1 MMPELSLHFQN
12 RIPSVIRQAQIVFS
26 QRIDKDSIQVVN
38 LAIGN
43 VSLPM
48 HPAMQK
54 RMNELGNSRFS
65 DGIVKY
71 TPSAGTQE
79 VRAAFLNIIAAEG
92 IDTSNLFSMVTDGG
106 SAAMELMML
115 GVCGPSAPRPLMLL
129 DPAYTNYI
137 EFGKRLS
144 IPMVTSDREIHDD
157 GTFVLLDLNSIESC
171 IKKNLPSALLV
182 IPFDNPTG
190 QFLSQGTLLELA
202 RLCVK
207 HGLWLVSDEAY
218 RPLYYSQEEPSSIW
232 ALSEQDVPGV
242 SGIRISIE
250 SSSKVWNACGLRIGS
265 LITDNEEF
273 HTKAISE
280 YTANLCANALGQE
293 IFGALAHETH
303 EDIQKWYEIQQN
315 YYRSI
320 MIPLRENLIKEI
332 PGLIVT
338 EPEAAIYFI
347 IDFKNICDPSFDAS
361 AFVHYCASEGKVVL
375 DGNTYTLLLA
385 PMNGFYSEPEKGKT
399 QMRVAMVEPPNL
411 MEKTPLLLAELYS
424 TYQNR

>member
-65 DGIVKY
+65 EGIVKY

-79 VRAAFLNIIAAEG
+79 ARAAFLNIIAAEG

-115 GVCGPSAPRPLMLL
+115 GVCGPSALRPLMLL

-137 EFGKRLS
+137 EFSKRLS
-144 IPMVTSDREIHDD
+144 IPVVTSDREIHDD
-157 GTFVLLDLNSIESC
+157 GTFACLDLNSIESC
-171 IKKNLPSALLV
+171 IEKNLPSALLV

-218 RPLYYSQEEPSSIW
+218 RPLYYGQEEPSSIW
-232 ALSEQDVPGV
+232 ALSEQEVPGV

-293 IFGALAHETH
+293 IFGALAHETQD
-303 EDIQKWYEIQQN
+303 DIQKWYEIQQN

-320 MIPLRENLIKEI
+320 MVILRKNLIKEI

-347 IDFKNICDPSFDAS
+347 IDFKNICDPSFHAS
-361 AFVHYCASEGKVVL
+361 AFVHYCASEGKVAL

-385 PMNGFYSEPEKGKT
+385 PMNGFYSDPNKGKT

-411 MEKTPLLLAELYS
+411 LEKTPLLLAELYS

>member
-1 MMPELSLHFQN
+1 MIPELSLHFQN
-12 RIPSVIRQAQIVFS
+12 RMPSVIRQAQIDFS
-26 QRIDKDSIQVVN
+26 QRTDRDSIRVVN

-48 HPAMQK
+48 HPAMQT

-79 VRAAFLNIIAAEG
+79 ARAAFLNIISAEG
-92 IDTSNLFSMVTDGG
+92 IDTSKLFSMITDGG

-115 GVCGPSAPRPLMLL
+115 GVCGPSALRPLMLL

-137 EFGKRLS
+137 EFSKRLS
-144 IPMVTSDREIHDD
+144 IPVVTADREIHDD
-157 GTFVLLDLNSIESC
+157 GIFAFLNLNSIESC
-171 IKKNLPSALLV
+171 IEKNHPSALLV
-182 IPFDNPTG
+182 IPYDNPTG
-190 QFLSQGTLLELA
+190 QFLPKGTLSELA
-202 RLCVK
+202 RLCAK

-218 RPLYYSQEEPSSIW
+218 RPLYYGQEESSSIW
-232 ALSEQDVPGV
+232 AISEQDVPGV

-265 LITDNEEF
+265 LITDNKEF
-273 HTKAISE
+273 HAKAISE

-293 IFGALAHETH
+293 IFGALAHETQH
-303 EDIQKWYEIQQN
+303 DIQQWYKMQQN

-320 MIPLRENLIKEI
+320 MVSLRKNLIKEL

-361 AFVHYCASEGKVVL
+361 SFVHYCASQGKVAL

-385 PMNGFYSEPEKGKT
+385 PMNGFYSETDKGKT
-399 QMRVAMVEPPNL
+399 QMRVAMVESPSL
-411 MEKTPLLLAELYS
+411 MEKTPHLLAELYS

>member
-1 MMPELSLHFQN
+1 MIPELSLHFQN
-12 RIPSVIRQAQIVFS
+12 RMPSVIRQAQIVFS
-26 QRIDKDSIQVVN
+26 QRTDKDSIQVVN

-48 HPAMQK
+48 HPAMQT

-79 VRAAFLNIIAAEG
+79 ARAAFLNIISAEG
-92 IDTSNLFSMVTDGG
+92 IDTSKLFSMITDGG

-115 GVCGPSAPRPLMLL
+115 GVCGPSALRPLMLL

-137 EFGKRLS
+137 EFSKRLS
-144 IPMVTSDREIHDD
+144 IPVVTADREIHDD
-157 GTFVLLDLNSIESC
+157 GIFAFLNLNSIESC
-171 IKKNLPSALLV
+171 IEKNHPSALLV
-182 IPFDNPTG
+182 IPYDNPTG
-190 QFLSQGTLLELA
+190 QFLPKGTLSELA
-202 RLCVK
+202 RLCAK

-218 RPLYYSQEEPSSIW
+218 RPLYYGQEESSSIW
-232 ALSEQDVPGV
+232 AISEQDVPGV

-250 SSSKVWNACGLRIGS
+250 SSSKVWNACGLRIG
-265 LITDNEEF
+265 TDNKEF
-273 HTKAISE
+273 HAKAISE
-280 YTANLCANALGQE
+280 YSANLCANALGQE
-293 IFGALAHETH
+293 IFGALAHETQH
-303 EDIQKWYEIQQN
+303 DIQKWYKIQQN

-320 MIPLRENLIKEI
+320 MVSLRKNLIKEL

-361 AFVHYCASEGKVVL
+361 SFVHYCASQGKVAL

-385 PMNGFYSEPEKGKT
+385 PMNGFYSEPDKGKT
-399 QMRVAMVEPPNL
+399 QMRVAMVESPSL
-411 MEKTPLLLAELYS
+411 MEKTPHLLAELYS